1 MGYSF
6 YNTCSTYF
14 LYHFDIVIHIFLHK
28 GCKLSPGNSYMARKQ
43 PNRLYII
50 FLRAGR
56 GSGLYNNN
64 PFPHG
69 DYIGSGPANSKNYRN
84 MFFAR
89 YSDIQTLKNE
99 MDQSYTPFMLVI
111 NSFLKPIDYV
121 LSQISACFQKKNA
134 CMQNW
139 EYYIPTV
146 NESSQKKPQVGV
158 EAVPEYQII
167 FYGPVYIFF
176 GPRQGVGGWEF

>member
-28 GCKLSPGNSYMARKQ
+28 GCKLSPGSSYMARKQ

-56 GSGLYNNN
+56 GSGLYNDD

-69 DYIGSGPANSKNYRN
+69 NYIGSGPANSENYWN
-84 MFFAR
+84 MFFAH
-89 YSDIQTLKNE
+89 YSDIQILKNE

-111 NSFLKPIDYV
+111 NLFLKPIDYM
-121 LSQISACFQKKNA
+121 LSQNSAPFQKTKA
-134 CMQNW
+134 SMPNW
-139 EYYIPTV
+139 ECYIPTV
-146 NESSQKKPQVGV
+146 SKSKRAWMNPAKRSHGWARKQ
-158 EAVPEYQII
+158 YQNIK
-167 FYGPVYIFF
+167 
-176 GPRQGVGGWEF
+176 